1 MSAGLDARHV
11 RRAFARAAQ
20 SYEAH
25 AVLQREVAT
34 RLLERLDGTTLQP
47 ARVLDVGSGPGA
59 GAAALHARYADA
71 EVIAL
76 DLALPMLHAAA
87 HRAGDPPAFARIAGD
102 AQALPLADGSIDIVH
117 SNLCLQWCDDP
128 PRVLREFRRVVEPGG
143 MILFSTFG
151 PDTLME
157 LRVAFAE
164 VDGEPHVSRFADM
177 HVIGDALVAQG
188 FRDPVLERDEFVLTY
203 ADVATLMRDLRAIGA
218 TNADT
223 GRRRSLTGKRRL
235 AQATEAYDAFRD
247 PDGRLPATYEVIYVQ
262 AIAPPVGQ
270 PQRGADGDDIA
281 AFPIEGLRG
290 SRLRGGRP
298 R

>member
-1 MSAGLDARHV
+1 MSGRLDPRHI
-11 RRAFARAAQ
+11 RRAFARAARN
-20 SYEAH
+20 YDAH
-25 AVLQREVAT
+25 AVLQAEVGSRLRERAE
-34 RLLERLDGTTLQP
+34 LLQRP
-47 ARVLDVGSGPGA
+47 PRRVLDVGA
-59 GAAALHARYADA
+59 GTGIGSVALRERFAHA
-71 EVIAL
+71 EVVAL
-76 DLALPMLHAAA
+76 DLAAPMLHVA
-87 HRAGDPPAFARIAGD
+87 RARSGSQRIDAVLGD
-102 AQALPLADGSIDIVH
+102 AHALPFADGTFDLLH
-117 SNLCLQWCDDP
+117 ANLCLQWCDEP